1 MTTAGRSTRVV
12 VVTPLRVPD
21 VHLVDVV
28 RADGDIEVVGQTT
41 AVDEAIAMVARAR
54 PDVVVLD
61 LGRPDDGRHLIE
73 QVMAHTP
80 TAILVLSSEADA
92 SSADTAQA
100 LVAGAL
106 LAIPKPAP
114 WTKDDESQL
123 RRTVRHLRG
132 VPVIRH
138 PRGGRGRVRP
148 SRTAAGRRAGPVV
161 ALAAST
167 GGPAALAEVLSDLDG
182 LAAPVLVVQHL
193 HPEFVAGFV
202 AWMSRVSVLPVVLA
216 RHGERLRPGRVY
228 IGPGNKHLRLDANE
242 RVELSES
249 PLTVHRPSADE
260 LFHSVAVHAGA
271 RGIGVVLT
279 GMGDDGAHGLLA
291 LKRRGGLTLAQDEQS
306 SVVYGMPQAA
316 SRLGAARR
324 VLPLTEIAGAI
335 LRAAAEV
342 PA

>member
-1 MTTAGRSTRVV
+1 VTPNRSTRVV
-12 VVTPLRVPD
+12 VITPLRLPD
-21 VHLVDVV
+21 LDLVDVV
-28 RADGDIEVVGQTT
+28 RADGDIEVVGQATG
-41 AVDEAIAMVARAR
+41 VDEAIALVARVR

-73 QVMAHTP
+73 QLMAHTP
-80 TAILVLSSEADA
+80 TAILVLSGDSDT
-92 SSADTAQA
+92 SSAARAEA

-106 LAIPKPAP
+106 VAIPKPGR
-114 WTKDDESQL
+114 WTTDDESQL
-123 RRTVRHLRG
+123 RRTLRHLQG

-138 PRGGRGRVRP
+138 PRGGRGSLRR
-148 SRTAAGRRAGPVV
+148 SRTAAGEQHGGVV

-167 GGPAALAEVLSDLDG
+167 GGPAALAQVLPDLDG
-182 LAAPVLVVQHL
+182 LEAPVLVVQHL

-202 AWMSRVSVLPVVLA
+202 AWMSRVSALPVVLA

-228 IGPGNKHLRLDANE
+228 IGPGNVHLRLRANE
-242 RVELSES
+242 RIELSES

-260 LFHSVAVHAGA
+260 LFHSVATHAGP

-279 GMGDDGAHGLLA
+279 GMGDDGARGLLA
-291 LKRRGGLTLAQDEQS
+291 MKQRGGLTLAQDEAT

-316 SRLGAARR
+316 CRLGAARR
-324 VLPLTEIAGAI
+324 VLPLTDIAGAI
-335 LRAAAEV
+335 LRAIVEV